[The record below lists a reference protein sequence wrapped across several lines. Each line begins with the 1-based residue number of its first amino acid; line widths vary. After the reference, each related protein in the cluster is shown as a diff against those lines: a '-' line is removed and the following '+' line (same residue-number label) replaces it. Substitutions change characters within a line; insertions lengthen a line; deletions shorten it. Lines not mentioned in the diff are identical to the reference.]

1 MTGLVG
7 IRVEKKSVCLQVAF
21 FRARERKSEESMSEL
36 AVGIDLGTTNSCVGI
51 YRHHRV
57 DIIPNESGHRTT
69 PSQVA
74 FTSEDRVVGDA
85 AKNQA
90 AQNYQNTIYGAKRL
104 IGRRFSDPTV
114 QADIKTWPFKVV
126 KDSDD
131 RPNIEVTYQGETKT
145 FYPEEISAMV
155 LADIK
160 KTAETFL
167 GNKVQSAVITVPAYF
182 NDSQRQTT
190 KDAGRIAG

>member
-1 MTGLVG
+1 MTVG
-7 IRVEKKSVCLQVAF
+7 GQRLGVFPSS
-21 FRARERKSEESMSEL
+21 RESMAVKP
-36 AVGIDLGTTNSCVGI
+36 AVGIDLGTTNSCVAV
-51 YRHHRV
+51 YRYNRAE
-57 DIIPNESGHRTT
+57 IIQNESGNRIT

-74 FTSEDRVVGDA
+74 FADEGRVVGDA

-90 AQNYQNTIYGAKRL
+90 TRNYQNTIYGVKRL

-160 KTAETFL
+160 KTAETHL

>member
-1 MTGLVG
+1 M
-7 IRVEKKSVCLQVAF
+7 
-21 FRARERKSEESMSEL
+21 RETWL
-36 AVGIDLGTTNSCVGI
+36 GIDLGTTNSCLGV
-51 YRHHRV
+51 YRFNRAE
-57 DIIPNESGHRTT
+57 IIPNQSGNRTT

-74 FTSEDRVVGDA
+74 FTDEDRLVGDA

-90 AQNYQNTIYGAKRL
+90 TRNYQNTIYGVKRL

-114 QADIKTWPFKVV
+114 QADIKTWPFKVI

-167 GNKVQSAVITVPAYF
+167 GKKVQSAVITVPAYF

>member
-1 MTGLVG
+1 MATD
-7 IRVEKKSVCLQVAF
+7 
-21 FRARERKSEESMSEL
+21 L
-36 AVGIDLGTTNSCVGI
+36 AVGIDLGTTNSCVGV
-51 YRHHRV
+51 YRHGRAE
-57 DIIPNESGHRTT
+57 IIQNESGNRTT

-74 FTSEDRVVGDA
+74 FTNEDRLVGDA

-90 AQNYQNTIYGAKRL
+90 AQNYQNTVYGTKRL
-104 IGRRFSDPTV
+104 IGRRFSDPTT
-114 QADIKTWPFKVV
+114 QADIKTWPFKVI

-167 GNKVQSAVITVPAYF
+167 GKKVQSAVITVPAYF